1 MFEVY
6 DTRQCLLNQ
15 VENICCTTKQTRCA
29 QQTTEVLHRGSPK
42 FCTEVFHRGS
52 PKNFSIFSRKSIAK
66 DMVRG
71 PLFRN
76 RHANQHKK
84 SGLVRSVQQA
94 KPSVYT
100 EDPTVQSAVLWQGS
114 DTQGEQKQTE
124 QQRDVQD
131 PRKLA
136 QVNQLILT
144 GQVIPKPSAPTTAM
158 PAENVN
164 HFLHSQSHK
173 VCLET
178 MAAARF
184 VSHELVLPP
193 SKTVKNTKQ
202 KWW

>member
-1 MFEVY
+1 MLMFEVY
-6 DTRQCLLNQ
+6 DTAAISYFATEQHPKFFVLHQ
-15 VENICCTTKQTRCA
+15 EPEQA
-29 QQTTEVLHRGSPK
+29 FEVLHQSSPK
-42 FCTEVFHRGS
+42 DFT
-52 PKNFSIFSRKSIAK
+52 IFSRKSIVK
-66 DMVRG
+66 NMVRG

-76 RHANQHKK
+76 RHANQHKN

-94 KPSVYT
+94 KPCVYT

-114 DTQGEQKQTE
+114 DTQEEKKQTE
-124 QQRDVQD
+124 QQRDVQE

-136 QVNQLILT
+136 QVNQKNELILT

-164 HFLHSQSHK
+164 HFLHSQSHR

-178 MAAARF
+178 MTAARF
-184 VSHELVLPP
+184 VSHELVLSP

-202 KWW
+202 KWWS

>member
-1 MFEVY
+1 
-6 DTRQCLLNQ
+6 
-15 VENICCTTKQTRCA
+15 
-29 QQTTEVLHRGSPK
+29 
-42 FCTEVFHRGS
+42 
-52 PKNFSIFSRKSIAK
+52 
-66 DMVRG
+66 MVRG

-76 RHANQHKK
+76 RHANQHKN
-84 SGLVRSVQQA
+84 SSLVRSVQQA
-94 KPSVYT
+94 KPCVYT
-100 EDPTVQSAVLWQGS
+100 EDPTVQFAVLWQGS

-124 QQRDVQD
+124 PQHDVQD

-164 HFLHSQSHK
+164 PFLHSQSHK

-184 VSHELVLPP
+184 VSHELVLSP

-202 KWW
+202 TWW